1 CRPLPSR
8 ALPINDLE
16 GKTDHKIQ
24 ALEEVEELRTKRADK
39 QSMLLWMLFIKIE
52 HLCLNHCQTLHLWHH
67 CL

>member
-1 CRPLPSR
+1 M
-8 ALPINDLE
+8 
-16 GKTDHKIQ
+16 Q